1 MEKKNTMN
9 LKNEITEIMKE
20 YINLTKKTN
29 NMDEEIEKLLY
40 SDDKYSP
47 EVQFGSGF
55 SCSDTECNIEIE
67 IKYNDASTMSD
78 EIIKKIIDSI
88 NETFSVFNDYKP
100 VDVYDFECDYSTK
113 CGKVNFALDYEE

>member
-1 MEKKNTMN
+1 MN
-9 LKNEITEIMKE
+9 LKNEITDIMKE

-29 NMDEEIEKLLY
+29 NMDEKIEKLLY
-40 SDDKYSP
+40 SEDKYSP

-78 EIIKKIIDSI
+78 EIIKKIIDRCFVKDGI
-88 NETFSVFNDYKP
+88 FF
-100 VDVYDFECDYSTK
+100 DVCR
-113 CGKVNFALDYEE
+113 